1 MPDPL
6 PHRFPV
12 RLVERVESAPDGR
25 FAVVLATAD
34 GALTGPDPWP
44 VTMVAEALA
53 QAILLVVCPA
63 RYDNLRLVGLDRVV
77 MHQSL
82 VPGDR
87 LEVEVEELGSF
98 GDLRR
103 YGCRGHRGGALAATA
118 EITVS
123 GS

>member
-6 PHRFPV
+6 PHRFPM
-12 RLVERVESAPDGR
+12 RLVERVESAPNGR

-44 VTMVAEALA
+44 VTM
-53 QAILLVVCPA
+53 AILLVVCPP
-63 RYDNLRLVGLDRVV
+63 RYDNLRLVALDRVV

-87 LEVEVEELGSF
+87 LEIEVEELGSF